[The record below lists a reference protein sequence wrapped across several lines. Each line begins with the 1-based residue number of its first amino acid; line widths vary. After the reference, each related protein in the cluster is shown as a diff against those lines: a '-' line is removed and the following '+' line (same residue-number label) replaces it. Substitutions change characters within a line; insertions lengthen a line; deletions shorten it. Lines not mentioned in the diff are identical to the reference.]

1 MDLRK
6 LLNIRIAILGIWAL
20 ALIATA
26 IIIGPGRIMD
36 IYQSLSPQGIKNS
49 IDSFGALSVLIFLI
63 ASLIRPLLL
72 LPTSPFTLASGFMFG
87 MWWGILWSM
96 IGTTLSAIFIYFL
109 SRYILRDFV
118 SRRLKGRYPSVD
130 KMLEGRDWSFIVFL
144 RLIPVLPFDVVS
156 CFAGASQV
164 KFRDFLIGTLIG
176 ETPGAIVLVMLGT
189 SLDDI
194 GSGFFYLSLVLAVAV
209 LAGTELVRRRMGK
222 LRAMQRE

>member
-26 IIIGPGRIMD
+26 IIIGPDRIMD
-36 IYQSLSPQGIKNS
+36 IYRSLSPQGIKNS

-87 MWWGILWSM
+87 MWWGLLWSM
-96 IGTTLSAIFIYFL
+96 IGTTISAIFIYFL

-164 KFRDFLIGTLIG
+164 KFRDFLVGTLIG
-176 ETPGAIVLVMLGT
+176 ESPGAIVLVMLGT

-194 GSGFFYLSLVLAVAV
+194 GSGFFYISIVMAAAV
-209 LAGTELVRRRMGK
+209 LAGTELVRRRIGK

>member
-1 MDLRK
+1 VDLRK